1 MAACHILMS
10 TISCAAIELGIIAVM
25 VRHSARMIA
34 ATLLI
39 VACMFLP
46 FLPGEYDGL
55 AVTLSIMSQLFG
67 MTGLLLVPLGAIWL
81 GYELR
86 MRAPKAGARPGR
98 DTGHWFALASI
109 GAATLVALIVAVGAF
124 VTVGPS
130 LGFGVIVLWAYC
142 ASRLAGMLKTR
153 RNARSTRRP
162 RVRVLPRWRAPGES
176 RSDRPT
182 MSGSG

>member
-1 MAACHILMS
+1 MS

>member
-1 MAACHILMS
+1 MS

-39 VACMFLP
+39 AACMFLP

-55 AVTLSIMSQLFG
+55 AVTLSTMSQLFG

-86 MRAPKAGARPGR
+86 MRAPKAGPGR
-98 DTGHWFALASI
+98 AGIPDTG
-109 GAATLVALIVAVGAF
+109 
-124 VTVGPS
+124 
-130 LGFGVIVLWAYC
+130 
-142 ASRLAGMLKTR
+142 SRWR
-153 RNARSTRRP
+153 RSARRPLSRSSWPLARSSP
-162 RVRVLPRWRAPGES
+162 SVPPL
-176 RSDRPT
+176 
-182 MSGSG
+182 GSA